1 MDTGTF
7 RGIITGLLIIAF
19 LGLTIWAYSK
29 RRKPD
34 FDEAANLPFADEED
48 PSTGETRTTS
58 DAHRREANPR
68 DGNSRENQGDKNT

>member
-19 LGLTIWAYSK
+19 LGIVWWAYSR

-34 FDEAANLPFADEED
+34 FDEAAQLPFADEDEQSNRD
-48 PSTGETRTTS
+48 RSASQQGSLREQAGEA
-58 DAHRREANPR
+58 D
-68 DGNSRENQGDKNT
+68 SRKDRGDENA